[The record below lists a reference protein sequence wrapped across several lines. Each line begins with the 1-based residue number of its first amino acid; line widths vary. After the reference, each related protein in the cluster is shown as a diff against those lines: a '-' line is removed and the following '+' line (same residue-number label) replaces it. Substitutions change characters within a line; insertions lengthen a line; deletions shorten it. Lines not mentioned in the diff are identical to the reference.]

1 MKNQTTLIVGGLA
14 VLLALI
20 SGVSAYRNYRAMGQQ
35 LQEDRRVLQSLQTE
49 IARINT
55 QLADVK
61 GKLAR
66 LPDRPINLGGL
77 PPPPMD
83 WSDPSSRRPPPGPPP
98 FGQGTDDST
107 AASPL
112 KDGLPPP
119 PPSMAQNTGSERVTS
134 YRKELIDRNAQLH
147 QADRAIYGDEVAELY
162 QAARTSPTS
171 SSGGQ
176 ESNAAMNKLLSEYPQ
191 SNTTAILL
199 SEKALQAASQAN
211 TVAAEQFYKTLS
223 ANENFASVVTDSGVE
238 AMPALQSYLAYQYI
252 QQNRTVEASAIL
264 DSLEKNYGS
273 SMIATPGQRGQVEY
287 RPVSDAVKGLRSQIG
302 GTATSAEKQ

>member
-1 MKNQTTLIVGGLA
+1 MKNQTTLIVSGLV
-14 VLLALI
+14 VLLALV
-20 SGVSAYRNYRAMGQQ
+20 SGVSAYRSYRAMAQQ
-35 LQEDRRVLQSLQTE
+35 VHEDRSVLQALQTE
-49 IARINT
+49 VSRINT
-55 QLADVK
+55 QLVDVK
-61 GKLAR
+61 GRLAR
-66 LPDRPINLGGL
+66 MPDRPINLGGL
-77 PPPPMD
+77 PPPPVD
-83 WSDPSSRRPPPGPPP
+83 WGDPSARRPPPGPQA
-98 FGQGTDDST
+98 FQQSMDEST

-119 PPSMAQNTGSERVTS
+119 PPSMAQNTGSERVAS

-171 SSGGQ
+171 SSTS
-176 ESNAAMNKLLSEYPQ
+176 ESSNTALNKLLSDYPQ

-211 TVAAEQFYKTLS
+211 TVAAEQYYKTLS
-223 ANENFASVVTDSGVE
+223 ANENFSSVVTDSGVE

-252 QQNRTVEASAIL
+252 QQNRIAEANAIL

-273 SMIATPGQRGQVEY
+273 SMIATPGQRGQVEW
-287 RPVSDAVKGLRSQIG
+287 RPVSDAVKGIRSQM
-302 GTATSAEKQ
+302 GTTTSTGKQ